1 MTSLVLKTVISH
13 LFPRSH
19 GATDNLTNSRN
30 KKVNLDNGV
39 YAHAYEWVYERG
51 CGLYYLCSTRLQ
63 AKMSGGRVHKHISSM
78 LVQADKKNERIA

>member
-39 YAHAYEWVYERG
+39 YAHAYE
-51 CGLYYLCSTRLQ
+51 
-63 AKMSGGRVHKHISSM
+63 
-78 LVQADKKNERIA
+78 